1 MNIVGV
7 TEWFVELLN
16 IIKELPL
23 HKNEVFR

>member
-7 TEWFVELLN
+7 TELFVELLN

-23 HKNEVFR
+23 HKNEVFH

>member
-7 TEWFVELLN
+7 TEWLVELLN

-23 HKNEVFR
+23 HKNEVFH